1 MQAFAVKTL
10 GFSSAILVV
19 VLHLLVEWNRGWCC
33 REFEAFDAKGVDGV
47 KELTVC
53 CKVKIPDTVFN
64 CACTIRSICSSLV
77 SLVFSIKEGIKK
89 REK

>member
-1 MQAFAVKTL
+1 MQAFAVKTI

-19 VLHLLVEWNRGWCC
+19 LHFLAEWNRGWCC
-33 REFEAFDAKGVDGV
+33 RVAFDAKGVDGV

-64 CACTIRSICSSLV
+64 CVCTIQSICCL
-77 SLVFSIKEGIKK
+77 LCFLH
-89 REK
+89 